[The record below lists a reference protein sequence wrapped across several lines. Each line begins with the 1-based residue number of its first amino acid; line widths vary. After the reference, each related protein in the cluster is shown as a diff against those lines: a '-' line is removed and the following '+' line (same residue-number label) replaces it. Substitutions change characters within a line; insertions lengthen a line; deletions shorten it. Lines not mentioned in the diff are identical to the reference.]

1 MKKEDKELLEQYWL
15 ISDYVLDFPFQ
26 DAKEEQKI
34 AIYKTLGFQMYVLRI
49 RIQELIASI
58 KDEVLKLFPWLEEDA
73 KE

>member
-15 ISDYVLDFPFQ
+15 ISDYALDFPFR
-26 DAKEEQKI
+26 DAEEEVKI
-34 AIYKTLGFQMYVLRI
+34 AIYKTLGFQLYVLRI
-49 RIQELIASI
+49 RFQELKASI

>member
-15 ISDYVLDFPFQ
+15 ISDYALDFPFQ
-26 DAKEEQKI
+26 DAEEEQKI
-34 AIYKTLGFQMYVLRI
+34 AIYKTLGFQLYVLRI

-58 KDEVLKLFPWLEEDA
+58 KDEVLKLFPWLEEDV